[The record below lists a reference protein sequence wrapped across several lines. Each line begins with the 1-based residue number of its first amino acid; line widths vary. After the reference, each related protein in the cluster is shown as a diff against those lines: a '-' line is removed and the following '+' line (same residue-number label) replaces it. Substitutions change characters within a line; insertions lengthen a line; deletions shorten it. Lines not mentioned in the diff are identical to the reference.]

1 MALQILA
8 GNWKMNLTLSQGR
21 RFMEALRSGLEGKK
35 PFCKLILAPN
45 FTLLAELAGPCAAA
59 GIGLAA
65 QNCAAQAAGSLTG
78 ETSVAMLRDIGVE
91 YVLVGH
97 SERRQY
103 FAENDALLACK
114 LKLAAEAG
122 LTPIFC
128 VGENQAER
136 RAGRADAVVLRQ
148 LELGL
153 ADFPGA
159 SLMIAYEPV
168 WAIGTGQTATPDDA
182 RLMHARIREFLVERF
197 VQGGAAM
204 PILYGGS
211 AKPENAAALLAQPE
225 VGGLLVG
232 GASLDPDSFL
242 SMAFTGGGEPQ

>member
-1 MALQILA
+1 MVLQILA

-65 QNCAAQAAGSLTG
+65 QNCAAQAEGSLTG

-97 SERRQY
+97 SERRHY

-114 LKLAAEAG
+114 LKLVAEAG

-128 VGENQAER
+128 VGESQAER

-182 RLMHARIREFLVERF
+182 RLMHARIRKFLVGRF
-197 VQGGAAM
+197 AQGVAL

-225 VGGLLVG
+225 VDGLLVG

-242 SMAFTGGGEPQ
+242 RMAFTGGDKPL